1 MQEADTLFERWRRGD
16 DATGTAL
23 FAEVYP
29 DLLRYAHSLV
39 RREQRPVS
47 LATGDLANEALLRVL
62 KYDRLS
68 LNDRAHLV
76 ALTKRVMAHVM
87 TDLARNRRR
96 RGVRT
101 TLSEAS
107 QATVDAD
114 DLNLQE
120 SLIRLKAVHLRLY
133 NVAVL
138 RHVFG
143 FTKDET
149 AEFLEI
155 SPATVTRDWTL
166 ARAWLFDAIMATDE

>member
-1 MQEADTLFERWRRGD
+1 MFEDWRRGD
-16 DATGTAL
+16 DATGAAL

-29 DLLRYAHSLV
+29 ELLRYAHNLV

-76 ALTKRVMAHVM
+76 ALTKRVMTHVM
-87 TDLARNRRR
+87 TDLARNRSR

-101 TLSEAS
+101 TLSETS
-107 QATVDAD
+107 QVTVDED
-114 DLNLQE
+114 GLRVQE
-120 SLIRLKAVHLRLY
+120 SLIRLKAVNTRLY

-143 FTKDET
+143 FSKHEA
-149 AEFLEI
+149 AEFLGS
-155 SPATVTRDWTL
+155 SPSTVTRDWTL
-166 ARAWLFDAIMATDE
+166 ARAWLFDAIMADDE